1 MISKLAESLP
11 SGASVVFAKHYR
23 DQPNKVKLV
32 ADFSN
37 CQQVT
42 VAIQKWFTDVLAS
55 SNGNIEY
62 TKTNGTKATIISSF

>member
-23 DQPNKVKLV
+23 DQPNKVKFI

-42 VAIQKWFTDVLAS
+42 VSIQKWFTDVLAS
-55 SNGNIEY
+55 SNGHIEY